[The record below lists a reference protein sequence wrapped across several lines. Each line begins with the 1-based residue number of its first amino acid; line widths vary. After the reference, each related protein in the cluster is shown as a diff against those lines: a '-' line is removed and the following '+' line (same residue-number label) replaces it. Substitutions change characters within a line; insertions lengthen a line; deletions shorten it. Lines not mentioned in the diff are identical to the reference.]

1 MGFYSWKKL
10 MQPYKGIDEL
20 AKFMDVPADMLK
32 TSIAEYRKKA
42 ANGSDLYGKT
52 LFPNAFSD
60 NLDEEEF
67 FAGKVMPVLHYC
79 MGGLT
84 ADSEGRVLDENKG
97 VITGL
102 YAAGEVVGGV
112 HGDNRLA
119 GNSLLECLVFGTII
133 GKKMPVAS
141 DLQSQNIDVAHLAQ
155 P

>member
-1 MGFYSWKKL
+1 
-10 MQPYKGIDEL
+10 MQLSVTGIAEL
-20 AKFMDVPADMLK
+20 AMYINLPIETLK
-32 TSIAEYRKKA
+32 ASIAEYRKQA
-42 ANGSDLYGKT
+42 SNGSDPYGKT
-52 LFPNAFSD
+52 MFPNAFSD

-84 ADSEGRVLDENKG
+84 TDQEGRVLDEKKD
-97 VITGL
+97 IMKGL

-141 DLQSQNIDVAHLAQ
+141 NLQSQNIDVAHLTQ